1 MASFNPSL
9 VEFRAEYNLQRAL
22 KSLTDMMAE
31 ARGPNGQPAFP
42 NEPGTPLNNIIKEY
56 NLHPAAAPAPYDF
69 ELDNHVTIEA
79 IKAECNQRNVNFFDV
94 AKIQGNRG
102 FYDIT
107 YGVAPA
113 AGQPPNKNP
122 WREYSRLAAEKSVE
136 LSKVTFHGDSTTIV
150 DWATTI
156 PELKRLFL
164 DRVYTN
170 EMAKDCLV
178 HLVRRYEPEQA
189 ILLPTQTANQIATHL
204 LQLDSNRVKHTL
216 HRQQQF

>member
-9 VEFRAEYNLQRAL
+9 VEFRAEYNLWRAL
-22 KSLTDMMAE
+22 QSLTDVLAS
-31 ARGPNGQPAFP
+31 ARGTNGQPVFS
-42 NEPGTPLNNIIKEY
+42 NGPGTLLNNIIKEY
-56 NLHPAAAPAPYDF
+56 NLQPAAALAPYDF

-79 IKAECNQRNVNFFDV
+79 IKAECIQRNVNFFDV
-94 AKIQGNRG
+94 TKIRGNRG

-113 AGQPPNKNP
+113 AGQPPNNNP
-122 WREYSRLAAEKSVE
+122 WREYSTEAAEISAE
-136 LSKVTFHGDSTTIV
+136 LSKVTFHGDSTIIV

-156 PELKRLFL
+156 PMLKRLFL

-178 HLVRRYEPEQA
+178 HLVQRYHPEQA
-189 ILLPTQTANQIATHL
+189 ILLLTQTANQIATHL
-204 LQLDSNRVKHTL
+204 LQLDSNRDKRTL
-216 HRQQQF
+216 HRQQLF